1 MSVGSTVSI
10 YAIAGLLFWGQLST
24 AQPVSS
30 SQQIQAHLQR
40 AQQYLSTNKPD
51 LAIEEFRAILALDPN
66 DITALGDL
74 GTLLYFR
81 GDYQNAAGNLRAAV
95 KSQPSL
101 WKTVMLLG
109 MCEKRLGNSAA
120 ASADLEQAFPQLTE
134 EKLRVQAGM
143 ELTEVYYASRDLDK
157 AADLVGVLKKLKP
170 DDPAILYTA
179 HRIYSEQAGEAALGI
194 AMLAPKS
201 AWMHEVIAEEMMIQ
215 GDNEA
220 AIAHYREALKIDD
233 RIPGLHF
240 ELGELLSSA
249 LSPNPDKERAE
260 KEYRAALAQNPFDE
274 KSECRLGR
282 IALGRPDVK
291 EAFAHYSRA
300 LELQSED
307 PEANLGLGKVM
318 LSMQQPQKAEV
329 LLEKAVRLDPSDSV
343 AHYQLGK
350 LYRQL
355 GRTSDAGRELA
366 EFQRLK
372 QMKERL
378 KEVYKEMRIRAKPG
392 QEEADIPQ

>member
-1 MSVGSTVSI
+1 MRCQAAICAVASLLLCGSSVSAQVVSN
-10 YAIAGLLFWGQLST
+10 
-24 AQPVSS
+24 
-30 SQQIQAHLQR
+30 SQQIQAHSQR
-40 AQQYLSTNKPD
+40 AQEYLATNKPD
-51 LAIEEFRAILALDPN
+51 LAIEELRAILALDPA
-66 DITALGDL
+66 DITAQGDL

-81 GDYQNAAGNLRAAV
+81 GDYKQAVEYLRAVV
-95 KSQPSL
+95 KSQATL
-101 WKTVMLLG
+101 WRSMMLLG
-109 MCEKRLGNSAA
+109 MCEKRLGNLAA
-120 ASADLEQAFPQLTE
+120 GRADLEQAFPQVKE

-143 ELTEVYYASRDLDK
+143 ELTEIYYASRDLEK

-179 HRIYSEQAGEAALGI
+179 HRIYAEQADESSLAIAL
-194 AMLAPKS
+194 LAPKS
-201 AWMHEVIAEEMMIQ
+201 AWMHEVIAEEMMVQ

-220 AIAHYREALKIDD
+220 AIAHYRDALKINS

-249 LSPNPDKERAE
+249 LSPNTDKERAE
-260 KEYRAALAQNPFDE
+260 KEYQAALAQNPFDE
-274 KSECRLGR
+274 KAECRLGR
-282 IALGRPDVK
+282 IALGRSDVK
-291 EAFAHYSRA
+291 EALAHYSKA

-318 LSMQQPQKAEV
+318 LSMHQPQKAEV

-343 AHYQLGK
+343 AHYQLGT
-350 LYRQL
+350 LYRQI
-355 GRTSDAGRELA
+355 GRADDARRELA

-372 QMKERL
+372 QVREQL